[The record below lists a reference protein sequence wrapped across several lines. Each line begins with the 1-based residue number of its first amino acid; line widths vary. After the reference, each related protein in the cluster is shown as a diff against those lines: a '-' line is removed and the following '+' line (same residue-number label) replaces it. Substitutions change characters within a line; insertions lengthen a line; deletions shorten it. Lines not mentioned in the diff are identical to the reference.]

1 MWCNLEQTIIVSTL
15 EPSPPS
21 WNTSTTKKK
30 TSVTKPKP
38 GPILGWVKKACLFY
52 CFRDRRASAIEIR
65 RRLKVSKVSFYRIYN
80 YFLQTEKTCLTKD
93 ERLPGCR
100 RKLSES
106 QIRILLRTLKVLRH
120 QEGNLSV
127 SRLMEVANVNRR
139 EVNVRTVRRVLNE
152 QGFKHVQA
160 R

>member
-1 MWCNLEQTIIVSTL
+1 M
-15 EPSPPS
+15 
-21 WNTSTTKKK
+21 
-30 TSVTKPKP
+30 
-38 GPILGWVKKACLFY
+38 FY

-80 YFLQTEKTCLTKD
+80 YFLQTEKTCSTKD

-106 QIRILLRTLKVLRH
+106 QIRILLRILKVLRH

-160 R
+160 REKGISTETDLAKRLKFGQRVKREYPKPTVDRHD